1 MIVNEIRNVGTCYA
15 CYNSV
20 TLADSPVRNG
30 AGVSKQR
37 FGYAV
42 MGTGSIRYHD
52 LGVSLPFVAGDFF
65 DLHAYKTSTDADIEI
80 TSDVAMCIVFSVA
93 DPSLDLGAT
102 LLTPGTYSL
111 TKGSTA
117 ETVFVASGTVTAGGA
132 EIPAKKFAYLPEDR
146 AVEVVI
152 PEGAVA
158 IHFKAVAQ

>member
-1 MIVNEIRNVGTCYA
+1 MNVQEIKSIGLCYA

-20 TLADSPVRNG
+20 TLADSPVPQQ
-30 AGVSKQR
+30 AVDKLR

-42 MGTGSIRYHD
+42 MGTGNIRYND

-80 TSDVAMCIVFSVA
+80 TSDVSMCIVFSVA
-93 DPSLDLGAT
+93 DPTRNLGAT

-132 EIPAKKFAYLPEDR
+132 AIAAKKFAYLPDDR
-146 AVEVVI
+146 SIEVVV
-152 PEGAVA
+152 PEGAAA
-158 IHFKAVAQ
+158 IHFKAVTE

>member
-1 MIVNEIRNVGTCYA
+1 MNVQEIKSIGICYA

-20 TLADSPVRNG
+20 TCADSPVPQQ
-30 AGVSKQR
+30 AVDKLR

-80 TSDVAMCIVFSVA
+80 TSDVAMCIVFSVM
-93 DPSLDLGAT
+93 DPSRNLEAT
-102 LLTPGTYSL
+102 LLTAGTYTL

-117 ETVFVASGTVTAGGA
+117 ETVFVTSGTVTAGGA
-132 EIPAKKFAYLPEDR
+132 EISAKKFAYLPEDR

-158 IHFKAVAQ
+158 IHFKAVSR

>member
-1 MIVNEIRNVGTCYA
+1 MIINEVRNVGTCFA
-15 CYNSV
+15 CYNSGAQ
-20 TLADSPVRNG
+20 ADSPYLNKS
-30 AGVSKQR
+30 GVSKQR

-65 DLHAYKTSTDADIEI
+65 DVRAYKTSTDADIEI
-80 TSDVAMCIVFSVA
+80 TSDVAMCIVFSVE
-93 DPSLDLGAT
+93 DPSLDLEAT
-102 LLTPGTYSL
+102 LLTPGTYTL

-158 IHFKAVAQ
+158 IHFKAVAR